1 MLDLNM
7 LKEVGKTIQIECSGH
22 VYDYGEYL
30 DAYEF
35 KISKDGEVIEYIY
48 VDRYIFEPV
57 LVKHAQ
63 DICLDCFAVL
73 KKSAIDIVA
82 SGHEEDLW
90 KHFDKYKSDD
100 SDEIFK
106 NVDLYN
112 AYVNIISAY
121 IDLIRMQEV
130 K

>member
-7 LKEVGKTIQIECSGH
+7 LKEVGKTIKIECSGH
-22 VYDYGEYL
+22 VYDYENYT

-57 LVKHAQ
+57 VVKNAK

-90 KHFDKYKSDD
+90 ENFDEYKSDD
-100 SDEIFK
+100 CDEIFES
-106 NVDLYN
+106 VDLYN

-121 IDLIRMQEV
+121 IDFLRLQEV

>member
-7 LKEVGKTIQIECSGH
+7 LKEVGKTIKIECSGH

-57 LVKHAQ
+57 VVKNAK
-63 DICLDCFAVL
+63 DISLDCFAVL
-73 KKSAIDIVA
+73 KKSAIDIIA

-106 NVDLYN
+106 SVDLYN
-112 AYVNIISAY
+112 AYVNIISTY
-121 IDLIRMQEV
+121 IDFIRLQEV

>member
-7 LKEVGKTIQIECSGH
+7 LKEVGKTIKIECSGH
-22 VYDYGEYL
+22 VYDYENYT
-30 DAYEF
+30 DDYEF
-35 KISKDGEVIEYIY
+35 KVSKDGEVIEYVY

-57 LVKHAQ
+57 LVKYAQ
-63 DICLDCFAVL
+63 DICLDCFAIL

-106 NVDLYN
+106 SVDLYN
-112 AYVNIISAY
+112 AYVNIISVY

>member
-7 LKEVGKTIQIECSGH
+7 LKEVGKTIKIECSGH

-35 KISKDGEVIEYIY
+35 KISKDVEVIEYIY
-48 VDRYIFEPV
+48 VDRYVFEPV
-57 LVKHAQ
+57 LVKHVQ

-82 SGHEEDLW
+82 QGHEEDLW

-106 NVDLYN
+106 SVDLYN